1 VQLFMSAGTLVLG
14 LLMVYL
20 ATGSSPEL
28 VLFGW
33 VLAGLGLVGVVLR
46 YVLPAP
52 TSRGSRR

>member
-1 VQLFMSAGTLVLG
+1 MSAGTLVLG
-14 LLMVYL
+14 LLLVYL
-20 ATGSSPEL
+20 AGGSSPEL

-46 YVLPAP
+46 YVLPTS